1 VFENIWLEKEGVLKK
16 IVMVMLLVCVGLTSC
31 TRDGNEDVTGDT
43 SVNKGNTPVKDQ
55 ADSIARVGDEQ
66 ITTGDVEQILSQIP
80 PQYRSRYG
88 TPDGRRELIDAI
100 VGMKMLAWEARRRGI
115 PQQPQVKIK
124 LDYMI
129 DQTLARALEEEL
141 RDSIKIEEKD
151 IEKYYSENQDKY
163 VTPAKVKA
171 RHILVD
177 TGEEAQQIL
186 EKIRAGEDFAGLA
199 REKSKCPSAD
209 KGGDLGWFERGKM
222 DPAFEKAAFDLEKGG
237 ISDVVKSSFG
247 YHIIKVEN
255 TRAAKTKT
263 LDQAKTSIERTMAK
277 DLLEKEIAALKDK
290 IRDEASVTVN
300 EEYFAALKKEQVPPE
315 ETSQGEQNPDTKQGE

>member
-1 VFENIWLEKEGVLKK
+1 MKK
-16 IVMVMLLVCVGLTSC
+16 IVMVVLLLCVGLTSC
-31 TRDGNEDVTGDT
+31 TRDGNEDVVRDT
-43 SVNKGNTPVKDQ
+43 SKHNGNTNVMDQ
-55 ADSIARVGDEQ
+55 ADSIARVGDDQ
-66 ITTGDVEQILSQIP
+66 ITSGDVEQILAQIP
-80 PQYRSRYG
+80 PQYKARYE
-88 TPDGRRELIDAI
+88 TPEGRRELIDAI

-115 PQQPQVKIK
+115 HEQPQVKIK
-124 LDYMI
+124 LDYMT

-141 RDSIKIEEKD
+141 RDSLKIEDKD

-177 TGEEAQQIL
+177 TEEEALQIL

-237 ISDVVKSSFG
+237 ISGVVKSSFG

-255 TRAAKTKT
+255 TKAAKTKT
-263 LDQAKTSIERTMAK
+263 LDQARTSIERTMAK
-277 DLLEKEIAALKDK
+277 DLLEKHIAALKDK
-290 IRDEASVTVN
+290 IREEASVTVN

-315 ETSQGEQNPDTKQGE
+315 DTSQDKQNPDTKQGE